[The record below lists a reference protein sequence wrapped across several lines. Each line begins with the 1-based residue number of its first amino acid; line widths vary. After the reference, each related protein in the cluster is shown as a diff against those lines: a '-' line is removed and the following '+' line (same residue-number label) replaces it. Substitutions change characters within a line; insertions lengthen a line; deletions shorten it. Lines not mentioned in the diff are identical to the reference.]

1 VSALKIIPVTRV
13 KKGGYRSER
22 LLQIPVFF
30 FTIVAKYSSYF
41 FSPIVADSIGCIFV
55 PAMVSNYS
63 FS

>member
-1 VSALKIIPVTRV
+1 MKNIPVTRER
-13 KKGGYRSER
+13 KRWYRSER

-30 FTIVAKYSSYF
+30 LTVVAKYSSYF

>member
-1 VSALKIIPVTRV
+1 VR
-13 KKGGYRSER
+13 KGRYRSER

-30 FTIVAKYSSYF
+30 FSIVAKYSSYF
-41 FSPIVADSIGCIFV
+41 FLPIVADSTGSTFV